1 LIGHNGNVIDP
12 CTVEFVNS
20 NWPATHSCTG
30 STSTLRYVITSEKK
44 EQQATNKALDAI
56 AGWVKSGTNEGISF
70 EVSRLTDDLFTDSF
84 LGGGDASQFTPSGHS
99 GTLTS
104 QLSNAYFL
112 DSGGGAPHKFAIQF
126 TFDLNTGKA
135 SGNWNNPVTGQAETV
150 TVTLTF
156 FKSITAPEGTY
167 YIFYGDKSSDKAGY
181 SFTFILL

>member
-1 LIGHNGNVIDP
+1 M
-12 CTVEFVNS
+12 
-20 NWPATHSCTG
+20 
-30 STSTLRYVITSEKK
+30 
-44 EQQATNKALDAI
+44 
-56 AGWVKSGTNEGISF
+56 KSGTNEGISF

-84 LGGGDASQFTPSGHS
+84 LGGGDASRFTPSGHR

-104 QLSNAYFL
+104 QLSNAYIL

-126 TFDLNTGKA
+126 TFDLDSGQA

-150 TVTLTF
+150 SVTLTF
-156 FKSITAPEGTY
+156 FKNATAPEGKY